1 MEKVS
6 KALGRLT
13 VKEREKVKEILVRLK
28 NGQSGGLDLKKLKG
42 HEDIFRIR
50 KGKLRII
57 YRIDNNGSI
66 FILTI
71 ERRND
76 KTYNL

>member
-42 HEDIFRIR
+42 REDIFRIR

-57 YRIDNNGSI
+57 YRIDKNSSI